1 VVPGERLPAVAQC
14 PCSTSTKAAPGFFVL
29 AAFGLPAEPA
39 ASLDISLTALK
50 RRDGTV
56 AALEYIVDGVWQ
68 PPSMARVPSLLEVLS
83 L

>member
-1 VVPGERLPAVAQC
+1 
-14 PCSTSTKAAPGFFVL
+14 
-29 AAFGLPAEPA
+29 
-39 ASLDISLTALK
+39 LDISLTALK